1 MISRLETRE
10 RIVVLVGILFVLGVF
25 VWLVLLNPYLSTM
38 QNLDRRIEGQRRTL
52 HEAETMR
59 AEISRLRQQLSG
71 FESQRRAGRPLF
83 SQVENLTKQMGV
95 REQLLSMR
103 PQPETVQG
111 GFRQQLVEIRL
122 ERVTLSQLVGFLHAA
137 EYRSQGIQ
145 VRSLRVRPRFDDR
158 SRLDVN
164 LVLMSL
170 ERA

>member
-1 MISRLETRE
+1 MLSRLDMRE
-10 RIVVLVGILFVLGVF
+10 RTLVFGGILFLVGIF
-25 VWLVLLNPYLSTM
+25 VWLLLNPYLTTM
-38 QNLDRRIEGQRRTL
+38 QNLDRRIEGQKQNLARI
-52 HEAETMR
+52 ETMR
-59 AEISRLRQQLSG
+59 QEIIQLRQQLAEV
-71 FESQRRAGRPLF
+71 ESQRGGGRPLF

-95 REQLLSMR
+95 RDQLLSMR
-103 PQPETVQG
+103 PQPESVQG

>member
-1 MISRLETRE
+1 MIDRLDERE
-10 RIVVLVGILFVLGVF
+10 RIIVLAGVVILAAILI
-25 VWLVLLNPYLSTM
+25 WLVLLNPYMNTM
-38 QNLDRRIEGQRRTL
+38 QNLDRRIEGQRRNL
-52 HEAETMR
+52 ERVA
-59 AEISRLRQQLSG
+59 ALGQEIDQLRQQLEG
-71 FESQRRAGRPLF
+71 IESQRRSGRPLF

-95 REQLLSMR
+95 RDQLLSMR
-103 PQPETVQG
+103 PQPDSVQG
-111 GFRQQLVEIRL
+111 GFRQQTVEIRL

-137 EYRSQGIQ
+137 EHRSYGIQ